1 MYILLEVC
9 QNPTVLRVI
18 YFVSLLLDVVFVLL
32 PIGLVIYLMIDLT
45 KAVVADSEDKQLKS
59 TKLVGKRILYAV
71 IVFAVPWIVSALMSI
86 LSSQSIKSEYLT
98 CLTNAKSGK
107 FAYYDELLEKEEALE
122 ESTIKEEMER
132 ISNSSSNSSSSN
144 SSSSGNTAGT
154 DEYHTAANNLVN
166 LIKGEVGKTDR
177 TKYGSPSGSP
187 WCAYFTSWALKNTKV
202 GSKNLFYNVIEA
214 EYKVSNPAAAACS
227 LYNFYASSNLEFHYS
242 SYYSKRL
249 GKNDNYTPKGGD
261 VIYFRYANR
270 SGYWSGSI
278 YQPCSGPGT
287 FFSEIDHVGLVASSD
302 QNNVYTVEGN
312 CNNKVCSGS
321 YALSS
326 SSIVGYGSWYK

>member
-32 PIGLVIYLMIDLT
+32 PIGLVIYLMIDFT

-166 LIKGEVGKTDR
+166 LIKGEVGKTDFLMK
-177 TKYGSPSGSP
+177 KYHLL
-187 WCAYFTSWALKNTKV
+187 AEDIMKAAKE
-202 GSKNLFYNVIEA
+202 VIAMKE
-214 EYKVSNPAAAACS
+214 
-227 LYNFYASSNLEFHYS
+227 
-242 SYYSKRL
+242 
-249 GKNDNYTPKGGD
+249 D
-261 VIYFRYANR
+261 
-270 SGYWSGSI
+270 
-278 YQPCSGPGT
+278 
-287 FFSEIDHVGLVASSD
+287 
-302 QNNVYTVEGN
+302 
-312 CNNKVCSGS
+312 
-321 YALSS
+321 
-326 SSIVGYGSWYK
+326 